1 MGHQFAPKTPEEI
14 NINMKVFA
22 AILGLVLVLNASNG
36 VSAACSRADE
46 AADPIK
52 KEAGDDADPD
62 AICDAAKK
70 MSMDEV
76 MDKLEGYADEQ
87 GWSDKDVAEAAMDTL
102 NKDDQKEVAVAL
114 TGNDDA
120 EADDVVDGVES
131 GAITKEQVIAAAKE
145 ARGEADDD
153 ADADD
158 DANGADALAAIKE
171 NCPDVLGDDVP
182 DCNTGDDDDG
192 DADEVEADSNE
203 S

>member
-1 MGHQFAPKTPEEI
+1 MGRSVGYIQSENNH
-14 NINMKVFA
+14 NMKVFA
-22 AILGLVLVLNASNG
+22 AILGLVLVLNANNG

-46 AADPIK
+46 AADLIK
-52 KEAGDDADPD
+52 KEAGDADPD

-102 NKDDQKEVAVAL
+102 NADDQKEVAVAL

-145 ARGEADDD
+145 ARGEAD
-153 ADADD
+153 AD
-158 DANGADALAAIKE
+158 ADALAALKA
-171 NCPDVLGDDVP
+171 NCPDALDDDVP
-182 DCNTGDDDDG
+182 DCDTGDDDDG
-192 DADEVEADSNE
+192 D
-203 S
+203 

>member
-1 MGHQFAPKTPEEI
+1 MGRVHGTSVCQEDISTKQSST
-14 NINMKVFA
+14 MKVFA

-46 AADPIK
+46 A
-52 KEAGDDADPD
+52 GDADPD
-62 AICDAAKK
+62 AICAAAKK

-102 NKDDQKEVAVAL
+102 NADDQKEVAVAL

-158 DANGADALAAIKE
+158 DANGADALAALKE
-171 NCPDVLGDDVP
+171 NCPDVLNDDVP
-182 DCNTGDDDDG
+182 DCDTGDDDDG

>member
-1 MGHQFAPKTPEEI
+1 MGTSVGYIQSEKQSST
-14 NINMKVFA
+14 MKVFA

-46 AADPIK
+46 AADLIK
-52 KEAGDDADPD
+52 KEAGDADPD
-62 AICDAAKK
+62 AICAAAKK

-87 GWSDKDVAEAAMDTL
+87 GWSDKEVAEAAMDTL

-120 EADDVVDGVES
+120 
-131 GAITKEQVIAAAKE
+131 
-145 ARGEADDD
+145 
-153 ADADD
+153 DADD
-158 DANGADALAAIKE
+158 DANGADALAALKE
-171 NCPDVLGDDVP
+171 NCPDALSDDVP

-203 S
+203 A

>member
-1 MGHQFAPKTPEEI
+1 MGTSVGYIQSENNH
-14 NINMKVFA
+14 NMKVFA

-46 AADPIK
+46 AADLIQ
-52 KEAGDDADPD
+52 KEAGDADPD
-62 AICDAAKK
+62 AICAAAKK

-102 NKDDQKEVAVAL
+102 NADDQKEVAVAL

-120 EADDVVDGVES
+120 EADD
-131 GAITKEQVIAAAKE
+131 
-145 ARGEADDD
+145 
-153 ADADD
+153 
-158 DANGADALAAIKE
+158 DANGADALAALKT
-171 NCPDVLGDDVP
+171 NCPDALDDDVP
-182 DCNTGDDDDG
+182 DCDTGDDDDG

-203 S
+203 A

>member
-1 MGHQFAPKTPEEI
+1 MG
-14 NINMKVFA
+14 A

-36 VSAACSRADE
+36 VSAACTRADE
-46 AADPIK
+46 AADLIK
-52 KEAGDDADPD
+52 KEAGDADPD

-87 GWSDKDVAEAAMDTL
+87 GWSDG
-102 NKDDQKEVAVAL
+102 EVAVAL

-120 EADDVVDGVES
+120 DADDVVDGVES
-131 GAITKEQVIAAAKE
+131 GAITKDQVIAAAKE

-158 DANGADALAAIKE
+158 DANGADALAALKE
-171 NCPDVLGDDVP
+171 NCPDALDDDVP

-203 S
+203 A

>member
-1 MGHQFAPKTPEEI
+1 MGKSVCQEDISTKHPST
-14 NINMKVFA
+14 MKVFA

-46 AADPIK
+46 AADLIK
-52 KEAGDDADPD
+52 KEAGDADPD
-62 AICDAAKK
+62 AICAAAKK
-70 MSMDEV
+70 MSMDEG

-145 ARGEADDD
+145 ARGEAADD
-153 ADADD
+153 A
-158 DANGADALAAIKE
+158 ANGADALAALKA
-171 NCPDVLGDDVP
+171 NCPDALDDDVP

>member
-1 MGHQFAPKTPEEI
+1 MGTSVCQEDISTKQSST
-14 NINMKVFA
+14 MKVFA

-46 AADPIK
+46 AADLIQN
-52 KEAGDDADPD
+52 EAGDADPD
-62 AICDAAKK
+62 AICAAAKK

-87 GWSDKDVAEAAMDTL
+87 GWSDKDVAEAVMDTL

-131 GAITKEQVIAAAKE
+131 GAITKEQVIAAAK
-145 ARGEADDD
+145 A
-153 ADADD
+153 
-158 DANGADALAAIKE
+158 
-171 NCPDVLGDDVP
+171 NCPDALDDDVP
-182 DCNTGDDDDG
+182 DCDTGDDDDG

-203 S
+203 SQSHLPYLCWSDLPNAFSCMIYLN

>member
-1 MGHQFAPKTPEEI
+1 MGHQFASKTPED
-14 NINMKVFA
+14 INMKVFA
-22 AILGLVLVLNASNG
+22 AILGVVLVLNASNG
-36 VSAACSRADE
+36 VSAACSNADKVG
-46 AADPIK
+46 DLIQ

-76 MDKLEGYADEQ
+76 MDKLEGYANEQ
-87 GWSDKDVAEAAMDTL
+87 GWSDGEIAEAAMDTL

-120 EADDVVDGVES
+120 VADDVVDGVES

-158 DANGADALAAIKE
+158 DANGADALAALKA
-171 NCPDVLGDDVP
+171 NCPDALDDDVP
-182 DCNTGDDDDG
+182 DCDTGDDDDG

>member
-1 MGHQFAPKTPEEI
+1 MGTSVGYIQSENNH
-14 NINMKVFA
+14 NMKVFA

-46 AADPIK
+46 AAGLIK
-52 KEAGDDADPD
+52 KEAGDADPD
-62 AICDAAKK
+62 AICAAAKK

-102 NKDDQKEVAVAL
+102 NADDQKEVAVAL

-120 EADDVVDGVES
+120 EADDV
-131 GAITKEQVIAAAKE
+131 
-145 ARGEADDD
+145 
-153 ADADD
+153 
-158 DANGADALAAIKE
+158 ANGADALAALKA
-171 NCPDVLGDDVP
+171 NCPDALDDDVP
-182 DCNTGDDDDG
+182 DCDTGDDG

-203 S
+203 A

>member
-1 MGHQFAPKTPEEI
+1 MGHQFAPRTLKKKI
-14 NINMKVFA
+14 INMKVFA
-22 AILGLVLVLNASNG
+22 AILGLILVLNASNG
-36 VSAACSRADE
+36 VSAACSNAVKVGDL
-46 AADPIK
+46 IQ

-76 MDKLEGYADEQ
+76 MDKLEGYANEQ
-87 GWSDKDVAEAAMDTL
+87 GWSDG
-102 NKDDQKEVAVAL
+102 EVA
-114 TGNDDA
+114 D
-120 EADDVVDGVES
+120 
-131 GAITKEQVIAAAKE
+131 AAKE

-171 NCPDVLGDDVP
+171 NCPDVLDDDVP

>member
-1 MGHQFAPKTPEEI
+1 MGHQFASKTPEDI

-22 AILGLVLVLNASNG
+22 AILGLILVLNAGNG
-36 VSAACSRADE
+36 VSAACSNADKVG
-46 AADPIK
+46 DLIR

-87 GWSDKDVAEAAMDTL
+87 GWSDGEIAEAAMDTL

-131 GAITKEQVIAAAKE
+131 GAITKDQVIAAAKE

-153 ADADD
+153 A
-158 DANGADALAAIKE
+158 NGDDALAAIKE
-171 NCPDVLGDDVP
+171 NCPDVLDDDVP

>member
-1 MGHQFAPKTPEEI
+1 MASVGYIQSENNH
-14 NINMKVFA
+14 NMKVFA

-46 AADPIK
+46 AADLIK
-52 KEAGDDADPD
+52 QEAGDADPD

-102 NKDDQKEVAVAL
+102 NADDQKEVAVAL

-153 ADADD
+153 ADAD
-158 DANGADALAAIKE
+158 ANGADALAALKA
-171 NCPDVLGDDVP
+171 NCPDALDDDVP
-182 DCNTGDDDDG
+182 DCDTGDDDDG

-203 S
+203 A

>member
-1 MGHQFAPKTPEEI
+1 MGTSVGYIQSENNH
-14 NINMKVFA
+14 NMKVFA
-22 AILGLVLVLNASNG
+22 AILGLVLVLNTSNG

-46 AADPIK
+46 AADMIK
-52 KEAGDDADPD
+52 KEAGDADPD
-62 AICDAAKK
+62 AICAAAKK

-102 NKDDQKEVAVAL
+102 NADDQKEVAVAL

-131 GAITKEQVIAAAKE
+131 GAITKDQVIAAAKE

-158 DANGADALAAIKE
+158 DANGADALAALKA
-171 NCPDVLGDDVP
+171 NCPDVLNDDVP
-182 DCNTGDDDDG
+182 DCDTGDDDDG

-203 S
+203 A

>member
-1 MGHQFAPKTPEEI
+1 MGTSVCQEDISTKQSST
-14 NINMKVFA
+14 MKVFA
-22 AILGLVLVLNASNG
+22 AILGLALVLNASNG

-46 AADPIK
+46 AADLIQN
-52 KEAGDDADPD
+52 EAGDADPD
-62 AICDAAKK
+62 AICAAAKK

-102 NKDDQKEVAVAL
+102 NADDQKEVAVAL

-120 EADDVVDGVES
+120 EAVDGVES

-158 DANGADALAAIKE
+158 DANGADALAALKA
-171 NCPDVLGDDVP
+171 NCPDALDNDVP
-182 DCNTGDDDDG
+182 DCDTGDDDDG

-203 S
+203 A

>member
-1 MGHQFAPKTPEEI
+1 MGTSVCQEDISTI
-14 NINMKVFA
+14 QSSTMKVFA
-22 AILGLVLVLNASNG
+22 ALLGLALVLNASNG

-46 AADPIK
+46 AADLIQ
-52 KEAGDDADPD
+52 KEAGDADPD
-62 AICDAAKK
+62 AICAAAKK

-102 NKDDQKEVAVAL
+102 NADDQKEVAVAL

-145 ARGEADDD
+145 VRGEADDD

-158 DANGADALAAIKE
+158 DANGADALAALRA
-171 NCPDVLGDDVP
+171 NCPDALDDDVP
-182 DCNTGDDDDG
+182 DCDTGDDDDG

-203 S
+203 A

>member
-1 MGHQFAPKTPEEI
+1 MGTSVGYIQSENNH
-14 NINMKVFA
+14 NVKVFA

-46 AADPIK
+46 AADLIK
-52 KEAGDDADPD
+52 KEAGDADPD

-102 NKDDQKEVAVAL
+102 NADDQKEVAVAL

-158 DANGADALAAIKE
+158 ALAALKA
-171 NCPDVLGDDVP
+171 NCPDALDDDVP
-182 DCNTGDDDDG
+182 DCDTGDDDDG

>member
-1 MGHQFAPKTPEEI
+1 MGRSVGYIQTENNH
-14 NINMKVFA
+14 NMKVFA

-46 AADPIK
+46 AADLIK
-52 KEAGDDADPD
+52 KEAGGADPD

-87 GWSDKDVAEAAMDTL
+87 GRIDGEIAEAAMDTL

-120 EADDVVDGVES
+120 DADDVGDGVAS
-131 GAITKEQVIAAAKE
+131 GAISK
-145 ARGEADDD
+145 DH
-153 ADADD
+153 
-158 DANGADALAAIKE
+158 
-171 NCPDVLGDDVP
+171 
-182 DCNTGDDDDG
+182 
-192 DADEVEADSNE
+192 
-203 S
+203 

>member
-1 MGHQFAPKTPEEI
+1 MGRVHGTSVCQEDISTKQSST
-14 NINMKVFA
+14 MKVFA

-46 AADPIK
+46 AADLIK
-52 KEAGDDADPD
+52 KEAGDADPD
-62 AICDAAKK
+62 AICAAAKK

-102 NKDDQKEVAVAL
+102 K
-114 TGNDDA
+114 
-120 EADDVVDGVES
+120 
-131 GAITKEQVIAAAKE
+131 
-145 ARGEADDD
+145 ADDD

-158 DANGADALAAIKE
+158 DANGADALAALKA
-171 NCPDVLGDDVP
+171 NCPDALDDDVP
-182 DCNTGDDDDG
+182 DCDTGDDDDG

-203 S
+203 A

>member
-1 MGHQFAPKTPEEI
+1 MGHISWIHPVRKQSST
-14 NINMKVFA
+14 MKVFS

-46 AADPIK
+46 AADLIK
-52 KEAGDDADPD
+52 KEAGDADPD
-62 AICDAAKK
+62 AICAAAKK

-131 GAITKEQVIAAAKE
+131 GAITKEQVIAAAM
-145 ARGEADDD
+145 
-153 ADADD
+153 
-158 DANGADALAAIKE
+158 AAIKE
-171 NCPDVLGDDVP
+171 NCPDVLDDDVP

-192 DADEVEADSNE
+192 DAD
-203 S
+203 

>member
-1 MGHQFAPKTPEEI
+1 MGHQFAPKTPEEN

-36 VSAACSRADE
+36 VSAACSNADKVG
-46 AADPIK
+46 DLIQ

-76 MDKLEGYADEQ
+76 MDKLEGYANEQ
-87 GWSDKDVAEAAMDTL
+87 GWSDGEIAEAAMDTL
-102 NKDDQKEVAVAL
+102 NKDDHKEVAVAL

-131 GAITKEQVIAAAKE
+131 GAITKDQVIAAAKE
-145 ARGEADDD
+145 ARGEAD
-153 ADADD
+153 DD

-171 NCPDVLGDDVP
+171 NCPDVLDDDVP

>member
-1 MGHQFAPKTPEEI
+1 
-14 NINMKVFA
+14 MKVFA

-46 AADPIK
+46 AADLIK
-52 KEAGDDADPD
+52 KEAGDADPD
-62 AICDAAKK
+62 AICAAAKK

-102 NKDDQKEVAVAL
+102 NADDQKEVAVAL

-120 EADDVVDGVES
+120 EADD
-131 GAITKEQVIAAAKE
+131 
-145 ARGEADDD
+145 D

-158 DANGADALAAIKE
+158 DANGADALAALKA
-171 NCPDVLGDDVP
+171 NCPDALDDDVP

>member
-1 MGHQFAPKTPEEI
+1 MGTSVGYIQSENNH
-14 NINMKVFA
+14 NMKVFA

-46 AADPIK
+46 AADLIK
-52 KEAGDDADPD
+52 KEAGDADPD

-76 MDKLEGYADEQ
+76 MD
-87 GWSDKDVAEAAMDTL
+87 TL
-102 NKDDQKEVAVAL
+102 NADDQKEVAVAL

-158 DANGADALAAIKE
+158 DANGADALAALKA
-171 NCPDVLGDDVP
+171 NCPDALDDDVP
-182 DCNTGDDDDG
+182 DCDTGDDDDG

>member
-1 MGHQFAPKTPEEI
+1 MGRSVGYIQSENNH
-14 NINMKVFA
+14 NMKVFA

-36 VSAACSRADE
+36 VSAACSRADK
-46 AADPIK
+46 AADLIK
-52 KEAGDDADPD
+52 KEAGDADPD

-76 MDKLEGYADEQ
+76 VDKLEGYADEQ
-87 GWSDKDVAEAAMDTL
+87 GWSDKDIAEAAMDTL

-120 EADDVVDGVES
+120 E
-131 GAITKEQVIAAAKE
+131 
-145 ARGEADDD
+145 DD
-153 ADADD
+153 ADADN
-158 DANGADALAAIKE
+158 DANGADALAALKE
-171 NCPDVLGDDVP
+171 NCPDALDDDVP

-192 DADEVEADSNE
+192 DAGEVEADSNE